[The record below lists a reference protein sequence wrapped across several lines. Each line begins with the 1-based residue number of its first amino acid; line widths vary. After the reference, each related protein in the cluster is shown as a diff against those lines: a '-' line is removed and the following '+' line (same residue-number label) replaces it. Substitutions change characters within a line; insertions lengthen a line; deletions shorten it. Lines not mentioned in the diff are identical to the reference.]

1 MRSSQTQCSLLCP
14 GHTLRQF
21 ATLDYFK
28 LGEDCQKILQLMN
41 GLEGEER
48 KRKGE
53 TLDPDVGGV
62 GG

>member
-1 MRSSQTQCSLLCP
+1 VPRTYFQSVCN
-14 GHTLRQF
+14 
-21 ATLDYFK
+21 FK
-28 LGEDCQKILQLMN
+28 LGEDCQKKVLQLMN